1 MAPINGV
8 IADDHTS
15 FREGIRR
22 ILSLEKDI
30 LVVGEAARGDEV
42 TKVVERAKPD
52 ILLLDVKMPKGD
64 IVQTLL
70 DVNEKNPATKVL
82 ILTAYS
88 EDENILNAAKG
99 GARGYVLKGIDFSTL
114 LRAIKT
120 VHGGG
125 VWIDKE
131 LPAADAFEE
140 IAQDQFIDLGDAR
153 QDNEAIK

>member
-1 MAPINGV
+1 MLPIKV
-8 IADDHTS
+8 VVADDHTL

-70 DVNEKNPATKVL
+70 EVNEKNPATKVL
-82 ILTAYS
+82 VLTAYS

-99 GARGYVLKGIDFSTL
+99 GARGYVLKGIDFPTL
-114 LRAIKT
+114 LQAIKT
-120 VHGGG
+120 IDRGGC
-125 VWIDKE
+125 WMDQ
-131 LPAADAFEE
+131 E
-140 IAQDQFIDLGDAR
+140 IAASDRCEQ
-153 QDNEAIK
+153 

>member
-1 MAPINGV
+1 MAPIKVV
-8 IADDHTS
+8 IADDHTL

-30 LVVGEAARGDEV
+30 LIVGEAARGDEV

-70 DVNEKNPATKVL
+70 EVNEKNPATKALV
-82 ILTAYS
+82 LTAYS

-99 GARGYVLKGIDFSTL
+99 
-114 LRAIKT
+114 
-120 VHGGG
+120 
-125 VWIDKE
+125 
-131 LPAADAFEE
+131 
-140 IAQDQFIDLGDAR
+140 
-153 QDNEAIK
+153 